1 MCQLFTILLETSRRD
16 AYLYRRV
23 AAEEQDAIA
32 ADMLCYPEIFLA
44 LAKVVQTEAELLP
57 REVQQIAGGL

>member
-1 MCQLFTILLETSRRD
+1 MCQLFTIFLEAGRGD
-16 AYLYRRV
+16 GGLYRRV

-32 ADMLCYPEIFLA
+32 ADVLCYPEVFLA
-44 LAKVVQTEAELLP
+44 FAQVVQTEEELLA